1 MRTDG
6 DRILIVDD
14 DEPYRVLVASLLER
28 AGFATADASTGEE
41 ALASIR
47 RERPSCILLDVLLP
61 RATGYELCREL
72 RDEYG
77 EALPIIFVTG
87 QRTEAADRV
96 AGLLIGADDYI
107 LKPFDPDELIARVRR
122 LLVRSDLFAKFIDEK
137 RPGAFQLT
145 DRELDVLRL
154 LADGLEQDA
163 IARELFISP
172 KTVSTHIQRILTK
185 LGVHSRAQAIA
196 LAYRENLVQKPDGDA
211 RNLRVVN

>member
-1 MRTDG
+1 MGTEEG
-6 DRILIVDD
+6 RILIVDD
-14 DEPYRVLVASLLER
+14 DEPFRVLVSSLLER
-28 AGFATADASTGEE
+28 AGYATAEASTGEE

-47 RERPSCILLDVLLP
+47 REMPSCILLDVLLP
-61 RATGYELCREL
+61 RATGYEVCREL

-87 QRTEAADRV
+87 ERTEPADRV
-96 AGLLIGADDYI
+96 AGLIVGADDYI

-122 LLVRSDLFAKFIDEK
+122 LLVRSNLLARLVEK
-137 RPGAFQLT
+137 QRPGSFQLT
-145 DRELDVLRL
+145 DRELDVLGL
-154 LADGLEQDA
+154 LADGLDQDA

-196 LAYRENLVQKPDGDA
+196 LAYREKLIQRTDGEA
-211 RNLRVVN
+211 RLRVIH

>member
-1 MRTDG
+1 MQRDAG
-6 DRILIVDD
+6 RILIVDD
-14 DEPYRVLVASLLER
+14 DEPFRFLVASLLER
-28 AGFATADASTGEE
+28 AGYATAEASTGEE
-41 ALASIR
+41 ALSSVR

-61 RATGYELCREL
+61 RATGYEVCREL

-77 EALPIIFVTG
+77 EALPIVFVTG
-87 QRTEAADRV
+87 QRTEPADRV

-122 LLVRSDLFAKFIDEK
+122 LLVRSDVLTKFVGRK
-137 RPGAFQLT
+137 RAGAFDLT
-145 DRELDVLRL
+145 DREQDVLGL

-196 LAYRENLVQKPDGDA
+196 LAFRENLVA
-211 RNLRVVN
+211 RTDEGVRVMH

>member
-1 MRTDG
+1 VGTDG
-6 DRILIVDD
+6 GKILIVDD
-14 DEPYRVLVASLLER
+14 DELHRAFVASLLER
-28 AGFATADASTGEE
+28 AGYATADASTGEE
-41 ALASIR
+41 ALASVR

-61 RATGYELCREL
+61 RATGYEVCREL

-77 EALPIIFVTG
+77 EALPIVFVTG
-87 QRTEAADRV
+87 ERIEPADRV

-122 LLVRSDLFAKFIDEK
+122 LLVRSNVFAKFVDGK
-137 RPGAFQLT
+137 RSGPSQLT

-196 LAYRENLVQKPDGDA
+196 LAFRENLVERRHGDGH
-211 RNLRVVN
+211 LRVVR

>member
-1 MRTDG
+1 VAKPEG
-6 DRILIVDD
+6 RILIVDD
-14 DEPYRVLVASLLER
+14 DEPYRVMVASLLER
-28 AGFATADASTGEE
+28 AGYATVDAATGEE
-41 ALASIR
+41 ALASVR

-61 RATGYELCREL
+61 RATGYEVCREL

-77 EALPIIFVTG
+77 ETLPIVFVTG
-87 QRTEAADRV
+87 ERVEPADRV

-122 LLVRSDLFAKFIDEK
+122 LLVRSDVLAKFLYKK
-137 RPGAFQLT
+137 RPGSFQLT

-196 LAYRENLVQKPDGDA
+196 LAYREKLVENPDGEP
-211 RNLRVVN
+211 RLRVLH